1 MATLENFQLSD
12 IYQMKIFLEIFPKPQ
27 EARVWLG
34 DVPLVPED
42 VETDLQAEVTATH
55 QVGHSEEG

>member
-1 MATLENFQLSD
+1 
-12 IYQMKIFLEIFPKPQ
+12 MKIFLEIFPKPQ